1 MKKSAA
7 AFWPALV
14 LTMTL
19 AALAW
24 PGGGA
29 LAQGGTVA
37 LEGAPYVLEGTEVR
51 TVRAK
56 TLQRDYQIYVSLP
69 RSYAKSG
76 RSYPVV
82 FVTDAPYA
90 FPLARALGARAS
102 RNGRAIGEFILVG
115 LSYANGDTPEFSR
128 RRDYTPT
135 TTDLS
140 DVVSDMPG
148 REAKFGEAEA
158 YRRFIADQVFPMVAK
173 HYRADMNRKT
183 FIGHSYGAL
192 LGLEM
197 LLSEQPMFENY
208 VLGSP
213 SLWFN
218 KRVMFERER
227 AFAAEH
233 KDLKANVLF
242 AAGSFETIKP
252 GPQYNKEYDL
262 LRDLR
267 AYAGA
272 LKSRNYP
279 SLKIDHCIV
288 RDEDVLTAPP
298 AIITRGL
305 RWAVP
310 GGGE

>member
-1 MKKSAA
+1 MKKSVL
-7 AFWPALV
+7 AFV
-14 LTMTL
+14 LGL
-19 AALAW
+19 AAL
-24 PGGGA
+24 GLTHGGA
-29 LAQGGTVA
+29 QAQGGTVA

-56 TLQRDYQIYVSLP
+56 SLQRDYQIYVSLP

-90 FPLARALGARAS
+90 FPMTRAIGARAS

-115 LSYANGDTPEFSR
+115 LSYANGDTAEYSR

-135 TTDLS
+135 VTDTS

-148 REAKFGEAEA
+148 REPKYGEAEA
-158 YRRFIADQVFPMVAK
+158 YRRFIADQVFPIVAR

-197 LLSEQPMFENY
+197 LLNEQPMFENY

-227 AFAAEH
+227 LFALEH
-233 KDLKANVLF
+233 KDIKANVLF
-242 AAGSFETIKP
+242 AAGSYETIKP

-267 AYAGA
+267 AYAGT

-279 SLKIDHCIV
+279 NLKIDHYIV

-310 GGGE
+310 GNAE

>member
-1 MKKSAA
+1 MKKSVL
-7 AFWPALV
+7 ALV
-14 LTMTL
+14 LGL
-19 AALAW
+19 AALA
-24 PGGGA
+24 GVHGGA
-29 LAQGGTVA
+29 QAQAGTVA

-56 TLQRDYQIYVSLP
+56 SLQRDYQIYVSLP

-90 FPLARALGARAS
+90 FPVTRAIGARAS

-115 LSYANGDTPEFSR
+115 LSYANGDTAEYSR

-135 TTDLS
+135 ATDTS

-148 REAKFGEAEA
+148 REPKYGEAEA

-197 LLSEQPMFENY
+197 LLNDQPMFENY

-227 AFAAEH
+227 VFALEH
-233 KDLKANVLF
+233 RDLKANVLF
-242 AAGSFETIKP
+242 AAGSYETIKP

-262 LRDLR
+262 LRDMR
-267 AYAGA
+267 AYAGT

-279 SLKIDHCIV
+279 NLKIDHYIV

-310 GGGE
+310 GSAE